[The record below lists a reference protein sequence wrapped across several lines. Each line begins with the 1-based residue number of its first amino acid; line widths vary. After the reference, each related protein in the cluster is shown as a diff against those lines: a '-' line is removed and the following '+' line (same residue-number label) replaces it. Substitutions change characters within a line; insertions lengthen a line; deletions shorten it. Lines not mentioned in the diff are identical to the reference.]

1 MASVIPI
8 HRKRMT
14 LHDRREQ
21 IVREAMALFARH
33 GFAGTTTQEI
43 ARRAGISEA
52 LLFRVFKDKKSLY
65 SAIID
70 HKIAE
75 TGEELFPHEAAS
87 RERDEEVFGT
97 IAGVL
102 MRAMERDPSFV
113 RLLLYSGL
121 ERHQLAEMFYE
132 ARIAKLFSFLERYI
146 RRRIRRKAFRPVRAD
161 LIARAFVGM
170 VSNHMLNR
178 EILECGRNI
187 RVNGREAV
195 NAFVDLTLRGLRR

>member
-1 MASVIPI
+1 MALVVPI

-14 LHDRREQ
+14 LQQRRDQ
-21 IVREAMALFARH
+21 IVRDAMTLFARH

-70 HKIAE
+70 QKIAE
-75 TGEELFPHEAAS
+75 TEEDLFPRQAALE
-87 RERDEEVFGT
+87 ERDEEVFGT

-121 ERHQLAEMFYE
+121 EQHQLAEMFYE

-146 RRRIRRKAFRPVRAD
+146 KKRIRRKAFRPVRAD

-170 VSNHMLNR
+170 VTNHMLNH
-178 EILECGRNI
+178 EILGCGRSI
-187 RVNGREAV
+187 QVDGREAV
-195 NAFVDLTLRGLRR
+195 SAFVDLTLRGLLR

>member
-1 MASVIPI
+1 MASVVPI
-8 HRKRMT
+8 HHKRMT
-14 LHDRREQ
+14 LQQRREQ
-21 IVREAMALFARH
+21 IVRDAMALFARH

-43 ARRAGISEA
+43 ARHAGISEA

-87 RERDEEVFGT
+87 QERDEEVFGT
-97 IAGVL
+97 VGCVL

-146 RRRIRRKAFRPVRAD
+146 KKRIRRKAFRPVRAD

-178 EILECGRNI
+178 EILGCGKSI
-187 RVNGREAV
+187 QVDGREAV